1 MTGRR
6 LALTLLAGLLV
17 LATAPAAGAAVSD
30 GSPGDPLWQYQWG
43 PQQVDADQSWD
54 TSTGSGA
61 TLAIVDSGV
70 DLDHPDLQANIVGGY
85 DAIDGSGGGDW
96 EGGEPH
102 GTHVAG
108 IAAAVADNGEGI
120 AGVAPDAGIL
130 AVRVLDD
137 SGSGSFE
144 DIAEGIRWSVDNGA
158 DAINLSL
165 GALPGVQALVITGL
179 ITDVYD
185 AIQYANDNGVVVVA
199 AAGNEA
205 FPLCEEPAFDHGAL
219 CVVATDKREA
229 QAWYSDGAI
238 KPDLLSV
245 AAPGGAGLFVLCYEE
260 IVSTVPPGTGGDYC
274 GYPAEQTYDEY
285 AGTSM
290 AAPHVSGVVG
300 LLAAQGCTRSQILD
314 AITSTARTPVT
325 GEPRGVWDPAYGYGI
340 VDADDA
346 LAAGLCS
353 GSTSDGDTSTSTN
366 SAPSALNDSV
376 SAASFTWT
384 TFDVLANDE
393 DPDGDALTITDVSKP
408 ANGNVRTD
416 GATVTYRSR
425 RGFTG
430 TDTFTY
436 TVSDGNGGTDTATV
450 TVTVE

>member
-6 LALTLLAGLLV
+6 LASILLAGLLA

-30 GSPGDPLWQYQWG
+30 GSPDDPLWQDQWG
-43 PQQVDADQSWD
+43 PQQVDADQAWD
-54 TSTGSGA
+54 SSTGSGA
-61 TLAIVDSGV
+61 TIAIVDSGV

-85 DAIDGSGGGDW
+85 DAIDGSGNGDW

-158 DAINLSL
+158 DVVNLSL
-165 GALPGVQALVITGL
+165 GALPGVQALVLTGVM
-179 ITDVYD
+179 TDVYD
-185 AIQYANDNGVVVVA
+185 AIQYATDHGVVVVA

-205 FPLCEEPAFDHGAL
+205 FPLCEEPAFDPGAL
-219 CVVATDKREA
+219 CVTATDKREA
-229 QAWYSDGAI
+229 HAAYSDGGI

-245 AAPGGAGLFVLCYEE
+245 AAPGGSLLPVCTEDV
-260 IVSTVPPGTGGDYC
+260 VSTVPPGTGTAEVC
-274 GYPAEQTYDEY
+274 GYGTSYDEF

-290 AAPHVSGVVG
+290 AAPHVSGVAG
-300 LLAAQGCTRSQILD
+300 LLSALGCDRAQILD
-314 AITSTARTPVT
+314 AITSTARTPVIGT
-325 GEPRGVWDPAYGYGI
+325 PRGVWDPVYGYGI

-346 LAAGLCS
+346 IAAGGCS
-353 GSTSDGDTSTSTN
+353 G
-366 SAPSALNDSV
+366 
-376 SAASFTWT
+376 
-384 TFDVLANDE
+384 
-393 DPDGDALTITDVSKP
+393 
-408 ANGNVRTD
+408 
-416 GATVTYRSR
+416 
-425 RGFTG
+425 
-430 TDTFTY
+430 
-436 TVSDGNGGTDTATV
+436 
-450 TVTVE
+450 